1 MLGAAL
7 EGRLH
12 LIRQNVAINDEI
24 ESHRPHQFIGWSQ
37 TKPGAL
43 LKDSFRPHQ
52 GFHAGG
58 EAGVGELHHRG
69 APFYTCYNTDYKAR
83 AHNTI
88 YSGGKKVLS
97 SGSSHPEKIKK
108 GARLN

>member
-12 LIRQNVAINDEI
+12 LIRQNVAIDDEI

-88 YSGGKKVLS
+88 YSGGKKESYLLV
-97 SGSSHPEKIKK
+97 PVIPKK
-108 GARLN
+108 